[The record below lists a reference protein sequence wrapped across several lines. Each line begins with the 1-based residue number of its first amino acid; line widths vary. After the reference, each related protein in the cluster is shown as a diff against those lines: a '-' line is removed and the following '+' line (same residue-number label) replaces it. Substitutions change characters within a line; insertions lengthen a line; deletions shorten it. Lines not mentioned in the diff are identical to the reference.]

1 MRVDR
6 KGFPSLQ
13 WVVASALRQEYPGEA
28 VSCGAGEM
36 PGKLDDSEISAR
48 LAALPAWELRD
59 GKLRREFRFRDFSD
73 AFAFMTRVAM
83 LAERYDHHPDW
94 SNVYDRVTI
103 ELWSHDAG
111 GITER
116 DVVLAREISRVRDSR

>member
-1 MRVDR
+1 VARVSPDLDPWWHR
-6 KGFPSLQ
+6 LAAGSTQGKPQ
-13 WVVASALRQEYPGEA
+13 AVAAKMLETLDESAL
-28 VSCGAGEM
+28 
-36 PGKLDDSEISAR
+36 SAR
-48 LAALPAWELRD
+48 LAELPGWRLHH
-59 GKLRREFRFRDFSD
+59 GKLRREFRFRDFSE

-83 LAERYDHHPDW
+83 LAESLNHHPDW

-116 DVVLAREISRVRDSR
+116 DVALAKDIARVRDLR

>member
-1 MRVDR
+1 
-6 KGFPSLQ
+6 
-13 WVVASALRQEYPGEA
+13 
-28 VSCGAGEM
+28 M
-36 PGKLDDSEISAR
+36 PGKLDDSELSAR
-48 LAALPAWELRD
+48 LAMLPAWELRD

-83 LAERYDHHPDW
+83 LAERYDHHPNW

>member
-1 MRVDR
+1 
-6 KGFPSLQ
+6 
-13 WVVASALRQEYPGEA
+13 
-28 VSCGAGEM
+28 M